1 MSIWASIQ
9 EKFNKLSVRII
20 SGFVIVS
27 VVVAITGGV
36 GLLFIKSFDRT
47 IGYVTETTTPTVT
60 ISGELKN
67 AMFEANAIVGQALA
81 SDVIG
86 DISTYEENFQA
97 ASTLFGESYRSL
109 NSLIDDTELK
119 QTLES
124 AVAARQSFETEA
136 EALFQYHR
144 SALENAAEVRRNRTE
159 FDRIAAFL
167 IGELGNI
174 SYQAESVIQDTEM
187 TSAAVNLQALVFEIQ
202 YLVRDYLNQERV
214 ILLTPLEEEI
224 TQVFEIFDWPMETL
238 QELAEGDMLR
248 SVEEVG
254 SLLEQWQEQAMGDNA
269 LFDSYTRQ
277 LENEYEASLR
287 AEAMS
292 TEIEAVNT
300 VLDQVE
306 QASTALN
313 NEAADNASALVA
325 QAMVIIAVVVI
336 GGFAIAVALGIWVT
350 RSVVMPLGGE
360 PKEMQNIAEQIAAG
374 DLRLNAKGNE
384 TGVLSAMVVMA
395 EKLRELL
402 ADISSASRTVTSS
415 AQKTNEVAESASRNV
430 HEQELSVERA
440 VTAIDEVVHTV
451 SGIADAASRALEA
464 TRNAET
470 ETQSAERVF
479 QETSEAIS
487 AVADEV
493 KRAGDVVQEVEANSK
508 QIGTIL
514 EVIEGIADQT
524 NLLALNAAIEA
535 ARAGEQGR
543 GFAVVADEV
552 RSLARKTQ
560 DSTLNIQKIIEG
572 LQKGTQSA
580 VSVMDSSRKRV
591 EATLDKSVDA
601 RGALDTIR
609 EAVGE
614 LTGINDQVA
623 TASEELASVTSGIKG
638 NIDEISARGQESAE
652 GTAQMTSSSAEL
664 SKVAKRLEEL
674 AERFDV

>member
-1 MSIWASIQ
+1 MSIWASILN
-9 EKFNKLSVRII
+9 KFNKLSVRII
-20 SGFVIVS
+20 SGFV
-27 VVVAITGGV
+27 VVAALVAITGGV
-36 GLLFIKSFDRT
+36 GLFFINNFDRT
-47 IGYVTETTTPTVT
+47 INYVTETTTPTVT

-86 DISTYEENFQA
+86 DISTYEEDFQS
-97 ASTLFGESYRSL
+97 ASALFGQSYRRL
-109 NSLIDDTELK
+109 DGLIDDQELK
-119 QTLES
+119 ATLES
-124 AVAARQSFETEA
+124 AVAARQSFEGEA
-136 EALFQYHR
+136 GALFEYHR

-174 SYQAESVIQDTEM
+174 SYQAEQVIQDVEM

-202 YLVRDYLNQERV
+202 YLIRDYLSQERV

-238 QELAEGDMLR
+238 MERASGDILR
-248 SVEEVG
+248 SVEEVER
-254 SLLEQWQEQAMGDNA
+254 LLAQWQQQALGDDA
-269 LFDSYTRQ
+269 LFYSYTRQ
-277 LENEYEASLR
+277 LEAEYEASLR
-287 AEAMS
+287 AEAMN
-292 TEIEAVNT
+292 TEIETVNAA
-300 VLDQVE
+300 LDQVE
-306 QASTALN
+306 QASSTLN
-313 NEAADNASALVA
+313 DEAAAQASSSVA
-325 QAMVIIAVVVI
+325 QALVIIAIVVVA
-336 GGFAIAVALGIWVT
+336 GFAVAVALGIWVT
-350 RSVVMPLGGE
+350 RSVVKPLGGE
-360 PKEMQNIAEQIAAG
+360 PQEMQQIAEQIAAG
-374 DLRLNAKGNE
+374 DLRLNAKGSE
-384 TGVLSAMVVMA
+384 TGVLSAMVQMA

-402 ADISSASRTVTSS
+402 ADITSASRTVTSS
-415 AQKTNEVAESASRNV
+415 AQQTNEVAESASDNV
-430 HEQELSVERA
+430 NEQEQAVARA
-440 VTAIDEVVHTV
+440 VQAIDEVVNTV
-451 SGIADAASRALEA
+451 QGIADASSRALGA
-464 TRNAET
+464 THNAET

-487 AVADEV
+487 GVADEV
-493 KRAGDVVQEVEANSK
+493 KRAADVVQEVEVNSNE
-508 QIGTIL
+508 IGTIL

-560 DSTLNIQKIIEG
+560 DSTLNIQRIIEG
-572 LQKGTQSA
+572 LQKGTRSA

-591 EATLDKSVDA
+591 ETTLDKSVAA
-601 RGALDTIR
+601 RGALDGIR

-623 TASEELASVTSGIKG
+623 TASEELASVTDGIKG
-638 NIDEISARGQESAE
+638 NIDEISSRGQDSAK
-652 GTAQMTSSSAEL
+652 GTSQMTTSSAEL

-674 AERFDV
+674 AARFDV